1 MRTVVISGGGTGIG
15 RVTAQRFVENGVR
28 VVIIGRRGPVLS
40 KAVDELTQSSKVA
53 EVGVLPFVGDISE
66 PTVAARLSASVQ
78 KVGDGRVDVIVNNAG
93 GVIRGP
99 DSSLDEIAENWIE
112 TYRSNILTAVM
123 LTESLMPLLRRPGG
137 RVVNLS
143 SIAAYRGGGGPYSAA
158 KAAVTGWT
166 FDLATRL
173 GSDGITANVVVPGFV
188 TDTEFFG
195 DRLTAERRGRLI
207 AQTLDGRAGEPKD
220 IAAAIFYLASAE
232 AAHVTG
238 QVIHVNGG
246 ALFGR

>member
-1 MRTVVISGGGTGIG
+1 MRTIVVSGGGTGIG
-15 RVTAQRFVENGVR
+15 RAVARAFVEAGDR
-28 VVIIGRRGPVLS
+28 VIVIGRRGDVLS
-40 KAVDELTQSSKVA
+40 RAAEDLNRNSKGG
-53 EVGVLPFVGDISE
+53 EPPVLPFAGDISQ
-66 PTVAARLSASVQ
+66 PSVATRLKGQ
-78 KVGDGRVDVIVNNAG
+78 IQQVGDGHVDVIVNNAG

-99 DSSLDEIAENWIE
+99 ESSLEEIATNWLE

-123 LTESLMPLLRRPGG
+123 LTESLTSILRRPGG
-137 RVVNLS
+137 RIVNLS
-143 SIAAYRGGGGPYSAA
+143 SIAAYRGGGGSYSAA

-166 FDLATRL
+166 FDLAARL
-173 GSDGITANVVVPGFV
+173 GPEGITANVVVPGFV

-195 DRLTAERRGRLI
+195 DRMTAERRNRLV

-220 IAAAIFYLASAE
+220 VAAAVLYLASVE